1 MCHAS
6 TVNRSAGSSCSSFR
20 ASVVFPEQGSPT
32 IKWRVAIPCVAS
44 AAAGGAATPAR
55 AYSRAVKILR
65 LTTSNDVVQAGP
77 GSRVDWIQRLAAERF
92 GEPIEIVVK
101 PVWPD
106 SRLPAAAERWIAQ
119 EQPDIVWMLVQ
130 SFWYE
135 YLSVPK
141 KLERRFG
148 RVGKA
153 ASTAGFRAADVPWL
167 SRNALFRGGRRL
179 LQRTVG
185 GDPHFG
191 VTELYEAV
199 EGVARAS
206 LRDEGRQ
213 FVAWGPFSYT
223 SYAYTKGQERAA
235 LAWRRDLI
243 RRIRALS
250 DELHFLFEAPN
261 KPYWQ
266 TESAMT

>member
-1 MCHAS
+1 M
-6 TVNRSAGSSCSSFR
+6 
-20 ASVVFPEQGSPT
+20 
-32 IKWRVAIPCVAS
+32 
-44 AAAGGAATPAR
+44 
-55 AYSRAVKILR
+55 KILR
-65 LTTSNDVVQAGP
+65 LTTSNDVVQTGP
-77 GSRVDWIQRLAAERF
+77 GSRVGWIQRLAEERF
-92 GEPIEIVVK
+92 GERVEIVVK

-185 GDPHFG
+185 GDPHFS
-191 VTELYEAV
+191 VIELYEAV
-199 EGVARAS
+199 EGVARAT
-206 LRDEGRQ
+206 LRNEGRQ

-223 SYAYTKGQERAA
+223 SYAYTRGQERTANG
-235 LAWRRDLI
+235 WRSELI
-243 RRIRALS
+243 ARIRALS
-250 DELHFLFEAPN
+250 EELHFLFEAPDR
-261 KPYWQ
+261 PYWQ
-266 TESAMT
+266 TEPAMTMHTDHFHFAMEEQKRLAEREVEALAKLWDSHRPEPAAESLQR